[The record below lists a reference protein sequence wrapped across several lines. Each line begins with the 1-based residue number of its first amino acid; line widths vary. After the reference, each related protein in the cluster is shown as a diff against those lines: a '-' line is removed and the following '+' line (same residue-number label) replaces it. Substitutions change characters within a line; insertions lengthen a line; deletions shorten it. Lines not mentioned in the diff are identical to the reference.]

1 MAPEEMLSKNFSYR
15 ELTRSREALRH
26 GLENIPSEQELANLR
41 KLAWEIL
48 QPVRDHFGPTDVSS
62 GFRCLV
68 VNRIVKSGDTSQHVK
83 GEAADSEVLGV
94 PNREVALWIEDNL
107 DFDQL
112 ILEFYTPGQPNSG
125 WIHCSYVNGAENR
138 GEVWTATREGKKII
152 YTPGII
158 N

>member
-1 MAPEEMLSKNFSYR
+1 MLSKNFSYR
-15 ELTRSREALRH
+15 ELIRSDIAMRH
-26 GLENIPSEQELANLR
+26 GIENIPSEQELANLR

-48 QPVRDHFGPTDVSS
+48 QPVRDHFGPTNVSS
-62 GFRCLV
+62 GFRCLE
-68 VNRIVKSGDTSQHVK
+68 VNRAAKSGDTSQHVK

-138 GEVWTATREGKKII
+138 GKVWTASRVDGEIV
-152 YTPGII
+152 YFPGIY
-158 N
+158 NG